1 MPRVKDSLNKTNQ
14 RKLSSFYSKFFD
26 ANPNIDSEQ
35 FQTLFTRAIINDSK
49 GIKDT
54 NEKTILELYIQ
65 YSDII
70 TEYED
75 NLQEGVEVIKRQV
88 RGYLANKFTNKTFDD
103 NIDIYFNDV
112 KREYILHPQNES
124 NNLDFTDENREIFI
138 LNNLKLVVSIA
149 KKYRNFGLPFE
160 DLIQAGNVGLLVAFE
175 RFDANRN
182 TLRGKVITS
191 INNSEKTS
199 FTKEDVLDILSENF
213 TYDNMLAK
221 TEKKIPEVG
230 FGCKEDFIDWAKKH
244 VKTAVFASV
253 AYRWIESYIRQELSH
268 YRSIIRFPKS
278 TPDFNEEDQ
287 VKNGN
292 YVIRLDSI
300 NPYTDDNY
308 NDNVL
313 EEITNEEF
321 IIEDEKISNAE
332 RSEYFK
338 NIINTALA
346 DISNIDRR
354 IIQKRFGIN
363 YPNELTPSEIAE
375 SEGLSLNEVKNSINR
390 TLATIKSSLS
400 QEAIDTI
407 LELFT

>member
-26 ANPNIDSEQ
+26 TNPNIDSEQ
-35 FQTLFTRAIINDSK
+35 FEKLFTRAIINDSK

-70 TEYED
+70 TEYPD
-75 NLQEGVEVIKRQV
+75 NLQEGIEVIKRQV
-88 RGYLANKFTNKTFDD
+88 RGFLANKFTNKTFDD

-124 NNLDFTDENREIFI
+124 NSLDFTEENREIFI

-287 VKNGN
+287 VKSGN